1 VAVTL
6 LIKAPSLFNA
16 PQSEHTRSGGSHHH
30 GYLRRLAVTPNQAM
44 NSQQVADLFVEQ
56 RVLQPSQVE
65 DVLQEANLNG
75 KNIEQALVDSGF
87 VDERGFYQ
95 VIADAIGTDFI
106 DLSENEIAPEIVR
119 LIPAGLARLHQA
131 LPIAAQ
137 DDTLSVALVDPL
149 DLRAAEDLRF
159 ALGKDVHVVVAPTQQ
174 VEDRIKLY
182 YGTDSSNIDEV
193 LKQLGETGELLA
205 IRGSDD
211 SASTVEAEAN
221 TTPIIRF
228 VDLILFQAIQD
239 RASDIHFEPFEN
251 EFKIRYRVDGALYEM
266 APPPRH
272 LALPVIS
279 RVKVMANMNIAER
292 RLPQDGRIQKNI
304 AGRSVDLR
312 VSTLPTQ
319 FGESVVLRVLDR
331 STVNLDLEAL
341 GLPHYIHDYLI
352 EIIHRPNGIFIVT
365 GPTGSG
371 KTTTLYSCLR
381 RINTIDSKLVTAEE
395 PVEYDLDGIVQVPV
409 NEAIGLTFAR
419 ALRAFLR
426 QDPDRIMV
434 GETRDLETAQI
445 SIQASLTGHLV
456 FTTLHTNDA
465 PGAITRLIDMGVEP
479 FLISSTLEAVL
490 GQRLLRSI
498 CPQCRTTYQPSQPLL
513 AQLGL
518 SRRDI
523 GDRNFHYGK
532 GCDACNQTGYKGR
545 KGIYELLKITDPLR
559 ELINERAPTV
569 RLKEKAIEL
578 GMVTLRQD
586 GLRSIFAGNTTI
598 EEVLKYT

>member
-1 VAVTL
+1 M
-6 LIKAPSLFNA
+6 NA
-16 PQSEHTRSGGSHHH
+16 
-30 GYLRRLAVTPNQAM
+30 
-44 NSQQVADLFVEQ
+44 QQVADLFVEQ
-56 RVLQPSQVE
+56 RVLQPSQAE
-65 DVLQEANLNG
+65 DVLQEAQLNG
-75 KNIEQALVDSGF
+75 KTIEQALIDGGF
-87 VDERGFYQ
+87 VDQHGFYQ
-95 VIADAIGTDFI
+95 VIAEALGTEVVE
-106 DLSENEIAPEIVR
+106 LVGEEIPQDILR
-119 LIPAGLARLHQA
+119 LIPAGLARLHRA
-131 LPIAAQ
+131 LPLALN
-137 DDTLSVALVDPL
+137 DDTVSVALVDPL
-149 DLRAAEDLRF
+149 DVRAAEDLRF
-159 ALGKDVHVVVAPTQQ
+159 ALGKDVHVVVAPTDE
-174 VEDRIKLY
+174 VEERIKRY
-182 YGTDSSNIDEV
+182 YGTDSSSMEDI

-205 IRGSDD
+205 LRGTDE
-211 SASTVEAEAN
+211 SASAVEAEAN
-221 TTPIIRF
+221 ATPIIRF

-292 RLPQDGRIQKNI
+292 RLPQDGRIQKNV

-341 GLPHYIHDYLI
+341 GLPEYIYDYILGVI
-352 EIIHRPNGIFIVT
+352 NRPNGIFIVT

-381 RINTIDSKLVTAEE
+381 RINTIDSKLLTAEE
-395 PVEYDLDGIVQVPV
+395 PVEYDLEGIVQVPV
-409 NEAIGLTFAR
+409 NESIGLTFAR
-419 ALRAFLR
+419 TLRAFLR

-498 CPQCRTTYQPSQPLL
+498 CPNCRTTYQPTDLLL

-523 GDRNFHYGK
+523 GAKDFFYGK

-545 KGIYELLKITDPLR
+545 KGIYELMKITDPLR
-559 ELINERAPTV
+559 ELINERAPSVT
-569 RLKEKAIEL
+569 LKEKAVEL

-586 GLRSIFAGNTTI
+586 GLRSIFAGDTTI